1 MATHY
6 LHKTAPCRGECS
18 KTEAECSFAHSI
30 HAWNPKH
37 PSQACSN
44 GTNCWYK
51 ETTCCRIHDGSL
63 ADKIRY
69 ARFHHMKFHIPYEP
83 KVPAPSV
90 WIPPQE
96 EPAPQEEPVPPQE
109 DPLHQLQLEKAMIQS
124 ELELLNIMKKKLEV
138 RMLLFKM
145 KASDY
150 WEAGSAE
157 MEF

>member
-1 MATHY
+1 MM
-6 LHKTAPCRGECS
+6 
-18 KTEAECSFAHSI
+18 
-30 HAWNPKH
+30 
-37 PSQACSN
+37 CSN
-44 GTNCWYK
+44 GTNCWYR

-69 ARFHHMKFHIPYEP
+69 ARFHNMKFHIPYEP
-83 KVPAPSV
+83 RVYAPPPAPAPSV
-90 WIPPQE
+90 WILPKE
-96 EPAPQEEPVPPQE
+96 EPIPQEEPVPQPQE

-124 ELELLNIMKKKLEV
+124 EMELLNIMKKKLEV
-138 RMLLFKM
+138 RILLFKM